1 MENSLYSIC
10 NIVEDY
16 NHYFMT
22 CILFKELWVKIKEVL
37 KKCGIANDITLY
49 HFVFG
54 YKILA

>member
-37 KKCGIANDITLY
+37 KN
-49 HFVFG
+49 VE
-54 YKILA
+54 